1 MPRPIVANDFVRPV
15 KLPTDC
21 GNDLENIAVVAAGKG
36 QPSIRQEF
44 IRNSTLLMHAYLDT
58 TSTRACMQALD
69 NPTHPDSIICVKPA
83 NGQSVSGGD
92 SGNS

>member
-1 MPRPIVANDFVRPV
+1 MANDFVRPV

-21 GNDLENIAVVAAGKG
+21 GIDLENIAVVAAGKG
-36 QPSIRQEF
+36 QLSIPQNP
-44 IRNSTLLMHAYLDT
+44 IRNSTLLMHAHLET
-58 TSTRACMQALD
+58 TSTRVCMRGLD
-69 NPTHPDSIICVKPA
+69 NPAHPDSIICAKSI